1 MWTYDAL
8 ETSMDA
14 IEKTTHS
21 LRKVA
26 KAWNIPLIHF
36 SIT

>member
-14 IEKTTHS
+14 IEKMTYS
-21 LRKVA
+21 SRKVA

-36 SIT
+36 VIT